1 LLAEIEDR
9 LRATGHEPGRIVS
22 VAVLSKNAS
31 GRVSTLEIKDDTGS
45 SITFSGKDFR
55 QIVGPNNVRSIKFE
69 VYVSGVK
76 LVLKGFGWGHGVGMC
91 QWGSYGL
98 AQRGRT
104 AEEILKFYYPGAEVT
119 TIDKIGPK

>member
-1 LLAEIEDR
+1 
-9 LRATGHEPGRIVS
+9 
-22 VAVLSKNAS
+22 
-31 GRVSTLEIKDDTGS
+31 
-45 SITFSGKDFR
+45 
-55 QIVGPNNVRSIKFE
+55 VGPNNVRSTKFE